1 MRQLRVFAL
10 RLANLFRKRQSD
22 EEFAAEIEA
31 NLQMHVE
38 DNLRSGMG
46 KEEARRQA
54 LIRLGGVEAT
64 KEMYRERRGLPI
76 VDTLLQD
83 VRFAARMLRKNPGF
97 TVVAVATLALGI
109 GANTAIF
116 SIVYAMLL
124 RPLPYKNSSRMVTVH
139 TRTAMFPTFDISAS
153 WPMFQAIRQRATA
166 LESVAAYQST
176 EKTIT
181 GQGEPA
187 VLDAASV
194 SRDYFEQLGA
204 KAEIGRLLS
213 EEDYKAGQQLVTVIS
228 DKLWRTRFASDSAII
243 GRTLI
248 LDKQIYAVVGVAPRN
263 LRFPDRTD
271 LWMPL
276 SLTPDIEE
284 NHTFFMFQ
292 ILGTL
297 REGESHERLTAQLAS
312 IAQEMVK
319 VKPALGK
326 DLKIISQPLLEN
338 TVGDAR
344 ESYLV
349 LLGATAFVLL
359 IACANLTSLLLARG
373 WGRHREM
380 AMRAALGATSRRLRR
395 QCLVESCLLGLL
407 GGAAGIGVAILGVD
421 AFRAMAPAGTPRLDE
436 ITTDWALIWFS
447 LASSLLAGFVFG
459 AVPSRRAARIEPLE
473 ILKEGGAGSAGTF
486 PKFGNALVVIEV
498 ALAFV
503 LLTGSTLMVQTLA
516 HLVRQSPG
524 FRTENV
530 LTFNLPQPPAPT
542 APDKNKDA
550 FANQQIERIREICDN
565 VEHLPGVQEVAAADH
580 GVLSGMRYVHSGL
593 ELEGV
598 PLDQSLL
605 QGNVMERYVSPKYF
619 RILNIP
625 LVRGREFDQRD
636 VRSAPKV
643 IIVNESM
650 ARKYWG
656 SVDVL
661 GKRISISM
669 AGKGK
674 REWNEVVGV
683 AADVRDLDIQSKAEP
698 EFFMP
703 LLQRSVRSYHLFVR
717 SEGNVDALANAVS
730 RQIWATYPD
739 QPVTHVTTLRKT
751 ISETIGDQRLHTVLL
766 GVFAAIG
773 LALALLGVYGVISY
787 SVSHRTQEI
796 GVRVALGAGPGDVLR
811 MIMRQG
817 VALIACG
824 AAIGLA
830 AAVAMTRFIAGELYG
845 VKPNDPATLLIAFL
859 LIVFVGSMACWIPAR
874 RAMRVDPMVALRYE

>member
-1 MRQLRVFAL
+1 
-10 RLANLFRKRQSD
+10 
-22 EEFAAEIEA
+22 
-31 NLQMHVE
+31 
-38 DNLRSGMG
+38 
-46 KEEARRQA
+46 
-54 LIRLGGVEAT
+54 
-64 KEMYRERRGLPI
+64 
-76 VDTLLQD
+76 
-83 VRFAARMLRKNPGF
+83 
-97 TVVAVATLALGI
+97 
-109 GANTAIF
+109 
-116 SIVYAMLL
+116 
-124 RPLPYKNSSRMVTVH
+124 
-139 TRTAMFPTFDISAS
+139 MFPTFEIATS

-166 LESVAAYQST
+166 LETAAAYRTT

-187 VLDAASV
+187 VLDAANV

-204 KAEIGRLLS
+204 KAENGRLLS
-213 EEDYKAGQQLVTVIS
+213 EEDYKSGQQLVTVIS
-228 DKLWRTRFASDSAII
+228 DKLWRTRFASDAAIV
-243 GRTLI
+243 GRTLV
-248 LDKQIYAVVGVAPRN
+248 LDKQIYTVVGVAAKN
-263 LRFPDRTD
+263 LKSPHRAD

-276 SLTPDIEE
+276 LVTPDLEQ

-297 REGESHERLTAQLAS
+297 RQGESRERLDAQLAF
-312 IAQEMVK
+312 IAQELVK
-319 VKPALGK
+319 LKPELGK
-326 DLKIISQPLLEN
+326 DLKITSQPLLEN

-349 LLGATAFVLL
+349 LLGATAFVLF
-359 IACANLTSLLLARG
+359 IACANLTSLLLARA

-407 GGAAGIGVAILGVD
+407 GGVAGIGVAILGVD

-436 ITTDWALIWFS
+436 ITTDWALVWFS
-447 LASSLLAGFVFG
+447 LTSSLIAGLVFG

-473 ILKEGGAGSAGTF
+473 ILKEGGAGSV
-486 PKFGNALVVIEV
+486 PKFGNALVVLEV

-516 HLVRQSPG
+516 HLIRQNPG

-530 LTFNLPQPPAPT
+530 LTFDLPQPPGSPEL
-542 APDKNKDA
+542 DKNKEA
-550 FANQQIERIREICDN
+550 FVGQQIERINEICEK
-565 VEHLPGVQEVAAADH
+565 VGHLPGVEEVAAADH

-593 ELEGV
+593 ELEDA
-598 PLDQSLL
+598 PADQSAL
-605 QGNVMERYVSPKYF
+605 QGSVMERYVSPKYF

-636 VRSAPKV
+636 LRSAPKV

-656 SVDVL
+656 SLDVL

-698 EFFMP
+698 EFVMP
-703 LLQRSVRSYHLFVR
+703 LLQRSARSYHLFVR
-717 SEGNVDALANAVS
+717 SEENPDALANAVS
-730 RQIWATYPD
+730 RQIWASYPD
-739 QPVTHVTTLRKT
+739 QPVTHVTTLQKT

-773 LALALLGVYGVISY
+773 LSLALLGVYGVISY
-787 SVSHRTQEI
+787 SVSRRTQEI
-796 GVRVALGAGPGDVLR
+796 GIRVALGAGPGDVLR
-811 MIMRQG
+811 MVMRQG

-824 AAIGLA
+824 AGIGLA
-830 AAVAMTRFIAGELYG
+830 AAVTMTRFIAGELYG
-845 VKPNDPATLLIAFL
+845 VKPNDPATLLIALL
-859 LIVFVGSMACWIPAR
+859 LILFVGSTACWIPAR

>member
-1 MRQLRVFAL
+1 MRYLRAYVL
-10 RLANLFRKRQSD
+10 RLVSVFRKRQSD
-22 EEFAAEIEA
+22 DEFAAEIEA
-31 NLQMHVE
+31 NLQMHIE
-38 DNLRSGMG
+38 DNLQSGMS

-54 LIRLGGVEAT
+54 LIRLGGLEPT
-64 KEMYRERRGLPI
+64 KEIYRERRGLPFI
-76 VDTLLQD
+76 DTLFQD
-83 VRFAARMLRKNPGF
+83 MRFAVRMLRKNRGF
-97 TVVAVATLALGI
+97 TLVAVVTLALGI

-116 SIVYAMLL
+116 SIVYSMLL
-124 RPLPYKNSSRMVTVH
+124 RPLPYKNSSRMITVH
-139 TRTAMFPTFDISAS
+139 TRTAMFPTFEIATS

-166 LESVAAYQST
+166 LETAAAYRTT

-187 VLDAASV
+187 VLDAANV

-204 KAEIGRLLS
+204 KAENGRLLS
-213 EEDYKAGQQLVTVIS
+213 EEDYKSGQQLVTVIS
-228 DKLWRTRFASDSAII
+228 DKLWRTRFASDAAIV
-243 GRTLI
+243 GRTLV
-248 LDKQIYAVVGVAPRN
+248 LDKQIYTVVGVAAKN
-263 LRFPDRTD
+263 LKSPHRAD

-276 SLTPDIEE
+276 LVTPDLEQ

-297 REGESHERLTAQLAS
+297 RQGESRERLDAQLAF
-312 IAQEMVK
+312 IAQELVK
-319 VKPALGK
+319 LKPELGK
-326 DLKIISQPLLEN
+326 DLKITSQPLLEN

-349 LLGATAFVLL
+349 LLGATAFVLF
-359 IACANLTSLLLARG
+359 IACANLTSLLLARA

-407 GGAAGIGVAILGVD
+407 GGVAGIGVAILGVD

-436 ITTDWALIWFS
+436 ITTDWALVWFS
-447 LASSLLAGFVFG
+447 LASSLIAGLVFG

-473 ILKEGGAGSAGTF
+473 ILKEGGAGSV
-486 PKFGNALVVIEV
+486 PKFGNALVVLEV

-516 HLVRQSPG
+516 HLIRQNPG

-530 LTFNLPQPPAPT
+530 LTFDLPQPPGSPEL
-542 APDKNKDA
+542 DKNKEA
-550 FANQQIERIREICDN
+550 FVGQQIERINEICEK
-565 VEHLPGVQEVAAADH
+565 VGHVPGVEEVAAADH

-593 ELEGV
+593 ELEDA
-598 PLDQSLL
+598 PADQSAL
-605 QGNVMERYVSPKYF
+605 QGSVMERYVSPKYF

-656 SVDVL
+656 SLDVL

-698 EFFMP
+698 EFVMP
-703 LLQRSVRSYHLFVR
+703 LLQRSARSYHLFVR
-717 SEGNVDALANAVS
+717 SEENPDALANAVS
-730 RQIWATYPD
+730 RQIWASYPD
-739 QPVTHVTTLRKT
+739 QPVTHVTTLQKT

-773 LALALLGVYGVISY
+773 LSLALLGVYGVISY
-787 SVSHRTQEI
+787 SVSRRTQEI
-796 GVRVALGAGPGDVLR
+796 GIRVALGAGPGDVLR
-811 MIMRQG
+811 MVMRQG

-824 AAIGLA
+824 AGIGLA
-830 AAVAMTRFIAGELYG
+830 AAVTMTRFIAGELYG
-845 VKPNDPATLLIAFL
+845 VKPNDPATLLIALL
-859 LIVFVGSMACWIPAR
+859 LILFVGSTACWIPAR